1 MESEPASVITMAK
14 TYNMKNR
21 MWKDSEADLDFLN
34 FNYLAEQVVEISKD
48 DNLSPATIGVYGDWG
63 SGKSSLMKMVK
74 KSLDTDKN
82 TLTVEFNGWL
92 FEGYEDAKTA
102 LCGTILDEMHK
113 HEKRFSKAKKKIKA
127 LLDKVDGGKL
137 LSKGVKY
144 GLDFLLTGGIG
155 SITELT
161 LTGLVSA
168 VKQKAGDMSEDEIK
182 KVVDALKVDDT
193 KRAEIKNFRKT
204 FKEVFEEC
212 KGERLVVF
220 IDELDRCTPDTVL
233 DIFEAIRLFLY
244 VPGTTFIIGADERLV
259 SYAVKTKYKDI
270 PGHDIDIS
278 KEYLEKLVQYPVKI
292 PQLNESEVR
301 QYITCLLLQNEELD
315 INKVAEALPKLR
327 INEEFTIDTVKIATG
342 KESNESVKEA
352 FDLSNQIYSAL
363 AILMKGNPRH
373 CKRFFNTLMM
383 RIALADR
390 RDIKLQKKVLAKLML
405 AEYYKPS
412 FIEALMKPETKAELK
427 QLEIGD
433 GEATFTTLN
442 DWSND
447 EWVQKWAKG
456 EPMLSTIENLADYFY
471 FSRESRKLYSSNS
484 EILSADAKRLLQ
496 NLLDSSDSARGKA
509 VESAKQLAPAE
520 QVLLTNAMLDEL
532 AKEEKID
539 GKKFKTYLELTAEL
553 KQQRDA
559 VVRMKMLPS
568 ARITAGLVGQMTAFV
583 KTLDNETKESLRAFL
598 NTNSKLLTAINTV
611 FK

>member
-1 MESEPASVITMAK
+1 
-14 TYNMKNR
+14 

-34 FNYLAEQVVEISKD
+34 FNYLAEQVVEIAKD
-48 DNLSPATIGVYGDWG
+48 DKLSPATIGVYGDWG
-63 SGKSSLMKMVK
+63 SGKSTLMKMVK
-74 KSLDTDKN
+74 NALDTDEN

-113 HEKRFSKAKKKIKA
+113 HEKRFAKAKNKIKA

-155 SITELT
+155 TVTELT
-161 LTGLVSA
+161 LTGLISA
-168 VKQKAGDMSEDEIK
+168 VKQKAGDVSEDEIK
-182 KVVDALKVDDT
+182 KVVETLKSEET
-193 KRAEIKNFRKT
+193 KRTEIKNFRKT
-204 FKEVFEEC
+204 FKEVFEDC

-292 PQLNESEVR
+292 PQLNESEVK
-301 QYITCLLLQNEELD
+301 QYITCLLLQNEDLD
-315 INKVAEALPKLR
+315 LNKVADALPKLH
-327 INEEFTIDTVKIATG
+327 INEEFTIDTVKNATVM
-342 KESNESVKEA
+342 EPSESVKEA

-363 AILMKGNPRH
+363 ATIMKGNPRH
-373 CKRFFNTLMM
+373 CKRFLNTLMM

-390 RDIKLQKKVLAKLML
+390 REITLQKKVLAKLML

-412 FIEALMKPETKAELK
+412 FIDALMQPESKGELK
-427 QLEIGD
+427 QLEEGKY
-433 GEATFTTLN
+433 EATFTALK

-447 EWVQKWAKG
+447 EWVQKWSMS
-456 EPMLSTIENLADYFY
+456 EPMLSSIKNLADYFY

-484 EILSADAKRLLQ
+484 EILSTEAKRLLQ
-496 NLLDSSDSARGKA
+496 NLLDSSDTARSKA

-520 QVLLTNAMLDEL
+520 QVILSNALLDEL
-532 AKEEKID
+532 TKEEKID
-539 GKKFKTYLELTAEL
+539 SKKFKTYLDLTVELN
-553 KQQRDA
+553 QQKEA
-559 VVRMKMLPS
+559 V
-568 ARITAGLVGQMTAFV
+568 ARIKSLPVIRITSGLVGQMTTFV
-583 KTLDNETKESLRAFL
+583 KTLDNELKESLKAFL
-598 NTNSKLLTAINTV
+598 NTNSKLSTAVKPV

>member
-113 HEKRFSKAKKKIKA
+113 HEKRFAKAKKKIKA

-168 VKQKAGDMSEDEIK
+168 VKQKAGDVSEDEIK

-363 AILMKGNPRH
+363 ATLMKGNPRH

-433 GEATFTTLN
+433 GEATFTTLK

>member
-1 MESEPASVITMAK
+1 LESEPASVITMAK

-113 HEKRFSKAKKKIKA
+113 HEKRFAKAKKKIKA

-168 VKQKAGDMSEDEIK
+168 VKQKAGDVSEDEIK

-327 INEEFTIDTVKIATG
+327 INEEFTIDIVKIATG

-363 AILMKGNPRH
+363 ATLMKGNPRH

-433 GEATFTTLN
+433 GEATFTTLK

>member
-1 MESEPASVITMAK
+1 
-14 TYNMKNR
+14 

-34 FNYLAEQVVEISKD
+34 FNYLAEQVVEIAKD
-48 DNLSPATIGVYGDWG
+48 EKLSPATIGVYGDWG
-63 SGKSSLMKMVK
+63 SGKSTLMKMVK
-74 KSLDTDKN
+74 TALDTDEK

-113 HEKRFSKAKKKIKA
+113 KEKRFAKAKNKIKV

-155 SITELT
+155 AVTELT
-161 LTGLVSA
+161 LTGLISA
-168 VKQKAGDMSEDEIK
+168 VKQKAGDVSEDEIK
-182 KVVDALKVDDT
+182 KVFETLKSEET
-193 KRAEIKNFRKT
+193 KRTEIKNFRKT
-204 FKEVFEEC
+204 FKEVFEDC

-220 IDELDRCTPDTVL
+220 IDELDRCTPDTIL

-292 PQLNESEVR
+292 PQLNESEVK
-301 QYITCLLLQNEELD
+301 QYITCLLLQNEDLD
-315 INKVAEALPKLR
+315 MKKVAEALLKLS
-327 INEEFTIDTVKIATG
+327 INEEFTIETVKTATG
-342 KESNESVKEA
+342 KEPTESVKEA

-363 AILMKGNPRH
+363 ATIMKGNPRH
-373 CKRFFNTLMM
+373 CKRFLNTLMM
-383 RIALADR
+383 RIALAER
-390 RDIKLQKKVLAKLML
+390 RDITLQKKVLAKLML

-412 FIEALMKPETKAELK
+412 FIDALMKPESKEELK
-427 QLEIGD
+427 QLEEGGD
-433 GEATFTTLN
+433 ETAFAALK
-442 DWSND
+442 DWGND
-447 EWVQKWAKG
+447 EWVQKWSMS
-456 EPMLSTIENLADYFY
+456 EPMLSSINNLSDYFY

-484 EILSADAKRLLQ
+484 EVLSTEAKRLLQ
-496 NLLDSSDSARGKA
+496 NLLDSSDTARSKA

-520 QVLLTNAMLDEL
+520 QVILSNALLDEL
-532 AKEEKID
+532 TKEERID
-539 GKKFKTYLELTAEL
+539 SKKFKTYLDLTVEL
-553 KQQRDA
+553 KQQKEA
-559 VVRMKMLPS
+559 VVRIKTLPI

-583 KTLDNETKESLRAFL
+583 KTLDNESKESLKAFL
-598 NTNSKLLTAINTV
+598 NTNSKLSAAIKPV

>member
-14 TYNMKNR
+14 NYNMKNR

-113 HEKRFSKAKKKIKA
+113 HEKRFAKAKKKIKA

-144 GLDFLLTGGIG
+144 GLDFLLTDGIG

-168 VKQKAGDMSEDEIK
+168 VKQKAGDVSEDEIK

-363 AILMKGNPRH
+363 ATLMKGNPRH

-433 GEATFTTLN
+433 GEATFTTLK

>member
-113 HEKRFSKAKKKIKA
+113 HEKRFAKAKKKIKA

-433 GEATFTTLN
+433 GEATFTTLK

>member
-113 HEKRFSKAKKKIKA
+113 HEKRFAKAKKEIKA

-168 VKQKAGDMSEDEIK
+168 VKQKAGDVSEDEIK

-212 KGERLVVF
+212 KGERRVVF

-363 AILMKGNPRH
+363 ATLMKGNPRH

-433 GEATFTTLN
+433 GEATFTTLK

>member
-14 TYNMKNR
+14 NYNMKNR

-113 HEKRFSKAKKKIKA
+113 HEKHFAKAKKKIKA

-168 VKQKAGDMSEDEIK
+168 VKQKAGDVSEDEIK

-363 AILMKGNPRH
+363 ATLMKGNPRH

-433 GEATFTTLN
+433 GEATFTTLK

-471 FSRESRKLYSSNS
+471 FSRENRKLYSSNS

>member
-1 MESEPASVITMAK
+1 
-14 TYNMKNR
+14 

-34 FNYLAEQVVEISKD
+34 FNYLAEQVVEIAKD
-48 DNLSPATIGVYGDWG
+48 EKLSPATIGVYGDWG
-63 SGKSSLMKMVK
+63 SGKSTLMKMVK
-74 KSLDTDKN
+74 TALDTDEK

-113 HEKRFSKAKKKIKA
+113 KEKRFAKAKNKIKA

-155 SITELT
+155 AVTELT
-161 LTGLVSA
+161 LTGLISA
-168 VKQKAGDMSEDEIK
+168 VKQKAGDVSEDEIK
-182 KVVDALKVDDT
+182 KVFETLKSEET
-193 KRAEIKNFRKT
+193 KRTEIKNFRKT
-204 FKEVFEEC
+204 FKEVFEDC

-220 IDELDRCTPDTVL
+220 IDELDRCTPDTIL

-292 PQLNESEVR
+292 PQLNESEVK
-301 QYITCLLLQNEELD
+301 QYITCLLLQNEDLD
-315 INKVAEALPKLR
+315 MKKVAEALIKLR
-327 INEEFTIDTVKIATG
+327 INEEFTIETVKTATE
-342 KESNESVKEA
+342 KEPTESVKEA

-363 AILMKGNPRH
+363 ATIMKGNPRH
-373 CKRFFNTLMM
+373 CKRFLNTLMM
-383 RIALADR
+383 RIALAER

-412 FIEALMKPETKAELK
+412 FIDALMRPESKDELK
-427 QLEIGD
+427 LLEEGGD
-433 GEATFTTLN
+433 ETAFAALK
-442 DWSND
+442 DWGND
-447 EWVQKWAKG
+447 EWVQKWSMS
-456 EPMLSTIENLADYFY
+456 EPMLSSINNLADYFY

-484 EILSADAKRLLQ
+484 EVLSTEAKRLLQ
-496 NLLDSSDSARGKA
+496 NLLDSSDTARSKA

-520 QVLLTNAMLDEL
+520 QVILSNALLDEL
-532 AKEEKID
+532 TKEERID
-539 GKKFKTYLELTAEL
+539 SKKFKTYLDLTVEL
-553 KQQRDA
+553 KQQKEA
-559 VVRMKMLPS
+559 VVRIKTLPI

-583 KTLDNETKESLRAFL
+583 KTLDNESKESLKAFL
-598 NTNSKLLTAINTV
+598 YTNSKLSAAVKPV

>member
-1 MESEPASVITMAK
+1 
-14 TYNMKNR
+14 

-48 DNLSPATIGVYGDWG
+48 DKLSPATIGVYGDWG

-74 KSLDTDKN
+74 KSLDTDEN

-113 HEKRFSKAKKKIKA
+113 HKKRFAKAKDKIKA

-155 SITELT
+155 TVTELT
-161 LTGLVSA
+161 LTGLISA
-168 VKQKAGDMSEDEIK
+168 VKQKVGDISEDEIK
-182 KVVDALKVDDT
+182 KVVDTLKADDT

-204 FKEVFEEC
+204 FKEVFDDC

-220 IDELDRCTPDTVL
+220 IDELDRCTPDTIL

-292 PQLNESEVR
+292 PQLNESEVK

-315 INKVAEALPKLR
+315 ITKVAEALSKLH
-327 INEEFTIDTVKIATG
+327 INEEFTIDIVKTVTG
-342 KESNESVKEA
+342 KEPSESVKEA
-352 FDLSNQIYSAL
+352 FDLANQIYSAL
-363 AILMKGNPRH
+363 ATLMKGNPRH

-390 RDIKLQKKVLAKLML
+390 RNITLQKKVLAKLML

-412 FIEALMKPETKAELK
+412 FIEVLMKPESKEELK
-427 QLEIGD
+427 QLEAGS
-433 GEATFTTLN
+433 GEAPYTALK

-447 EWVQKWAKG
+447 EWVLKWAKG
-456 EPMLSTIENLADYFY
+456 EPMLSTIDNLADYFY

-484 EILSADAKRLLQ
+484 EILSTEAKRLLQ
-496 NLLDSSDSARGKA
+496 NLLDSSDSVRSKA

-520 QVLLTNAMLDEL
+520 QVFLSNAMFDEL
-532 AKEEKID
+532 TKDEKID
-539 GKKFKTYLELTAEL
+539 SKAFKTYLDLTVEL
-553 KQQRDA
+553 KQQKEAVARIKLLP
-559 VVRMKMLPS
+559 VVRIM
-568 ARITAGLVGQMTAFV
+568 AGLVGQMTAFV
-583 KTLDNETKESLRAFL
+583 KTLDNDMKESLKAFL
-598 NTNSKLLTAINTV
+598 STNIKLSTAVNTV

>member
-433 GEATFTTLN
+433 GEATFTTLK

>member
-1 MESEPASVITMAK
+1 MESDPASVITMAK

-92 FEGYEDAKTA
+92 FEDYEDAKTA

-113 HEKRFSKAKKKIKA
+113 HEKRFAKAKKKIKA

-168 VKQKAGDMSEDEIK
+168 VKQKAGDVSEDEIK

-220 IDELDRCTPDTVL
+220 IDELD
-233 DIFEAIRLFLY
+233 RLFLY

-315 INKVAEALPKLR
+315 INKVAEVLPKLR

-363 AILMKGNPRH
+363 ATLMKGNPRH

-433 GEATFTTLN
+433 GEATFTTLK

-520 QVLLTNAMLDEL
+520 QVLLTNTMLDEL

-598 NTNSKLLTAINTV
+598 NTNIKLLTAINNV

>member
-1 MESEPASVITMAK
+1 MQS
-14 TYNMKNR
+14 R
-21 MWKDSEADLDFLN
+21 MWKDSETDLDFLN
-34 FNYLAEQVVEISKD
+34 LDLYFPLLDYLSAVLSQFCRFLVDK
-48 DNLSPATIGVYGDWG
+48 LSPATIGIYGDWG

-74 KSLDTDKN
+74 KSLETDEN

-102 LCGTILDEMHK
+102 LCGTILDEMQK
-113 HEKRFSKAKKKIKA
+113 HETRFVKAKNKIKA

-155 SITELT
+155 TVTELT
-161 LTGLVSA
+161 LTGLISA
-168 VKQKAGDMSEDEIK
+168 VKQKAGTVSEDEIK
-182 KVVDALKVDDT
+182 KVVDTLKADDT

-204 FKEVFEEC
+204 FEEVFEDC

-220 IDELDRCTPDTVL
+220 IDELDRCTPDTIL
-233 DIFEAIRLFLY
+233 DIFEAIRLFLH

-292 PQLNESEVR
+292 PQLNESEVK
-301 QYITCLLLQNEELD
+301 QYITCLLLQNEDLN
-315 INKVAEALPKLR
+315 INKVAEVLPKLR
-327 INEEFTIDTVKIATG
+327 INEVFTIDTVKSATG
-342 KESNESVKEA
+342 KEPTESVKEA

-363 AILMKGNPRH
+363 ATLMKGNPRH

-383 RIALADR
+383 RIALAER
-390 RDIKLQKKVLAKLML
+390 RNIALQKKVLAKLML

-412 FIEALMKPETKAELK
+412 FIEALMKPESKEELK
-427 QLEIGD
+427 QLERG
-433 GEATFTTLN
+433 GSEVAYSALK

-456 EPMLSTIENLADYFY
+456 EPMLSTIDNLSDYFY

-484 EILSADAKRLLQ
+484 EILSTEAKSLLQ
-496 NLLDSSDSARGKA
+496 NLLDSSDYVQNKA
-509 VESAKQLAPAE
+509 VESSKQLSPAE
-520 QVLLTNAMLDEL
+520 HVLLINAMFDEL
-532 AKEEKID
+532 SKEEKID
-539 GKKFKTYLELTAEL
+539 RKKFKTYLDLAVEL
-553 KQQRDA
+553 KQQIEA
-559 VVRMKMLPS
+559 VVKIKTLPVVKIS
-568 ARITAGLVGQMTAFV
+568 AGLVGQMTAFV
-583 KTLDNETKESLRAFL
+583 KTLDNDTKESLKAFL
-598 NTNSKLLTAINTV
+598 YTNSELHTAVNTV

>member
-1 MESEPASVITMAK
+1 
-14 TYNMKNR
+14 
-21 MWKDSEADLDFLN
+21 MWKDSEADFDFLN

-48 DNLSPATIGVYGDWG
+48 DKLSPATIGIYGDWG
-63 SGKSSLMKMVK
+63 SGKSTLMKMVK
-74 KSLDTDKN
+74 KSLDADKN

-102 LCGTILDEMHK
+102 LCGTILDEMRT
-113 HEKRFSKAKKKIKA
+113 HETLFAKGKEKIKA
-127 LLDKVDGGKL
+127 LLKKVDGGML

-155 SITELT
+155 TVTELT
-161 LTGLVSA
+161 LTGIISA
-168 VKQKAGDMSEDEIK
+168 VKQKAGDVSEDEVK
-182 KVVDALKVDDT
+182 KVIDAFKTEET

-204 FKEVFEEC
+204 FKEVFENC

-233 DIFEAIRLFLY
+233 EIFEAIRLFLY

-292 PQLNESEVR
+292 PQLNEQEVK
-301 QYITCLLLQNEELD
+301 QYITCLLLQNEEID
-315 INKVAEALPKLR
+315 IKKVAESISKQG
-327 INEEFTIDTVKIATG
+327 INEELTIDTLAVATG
-342 KESNESVKEA
+342 KDANEGIKEA

-363 AILMKGNPRH
+363 AALMKGNPRH

-390 RDIKLQKKVLAKLML
+390 RHIMLQKKVLAKLML

-412 FIEALMKPETKAELK
+412 FIDALMRSESKDELRA
-427 QLEIGD
+427 LES
-433 GEATFTTLN
+433 GEEGVSFTALK
-442 DWSND
+442 DWCKD
-447 EWVQKWAKG
+447 DWVLKWAKG
-456 EPMLSTIENLADYFY
+456 EPKLSSVDNLSDYFY
-471 FSRESRKLYSSNS
+471 FSRESRKLYSSS
-484 EILSADAKRLLQ
+484 AEILSNEAKKLLQ
-496 NLLDSSDSARGKA
+496 NLVDASESVRSKA
-509 VESAKQLAPAE
+509 IESAKLLAPAE
-520 QVLLTNAMLDEL
+520 QVLLTNAMFDEMI
-532 AKEEKID
+532 KNEKID
-539 GKKFKTYLELTAEL
+539 GKTFKSYLELVVEQ
-553 KQQRDA
+553 KQQVEA
-559 VVRMKMLPS
+559 VSRIKSLPV

-583 KTLDNETKESLRAFL
+583 KTLDTSTKESLKAFL
-598 NTNSKLLTAINTV
+598 LTNSKLSVSVNAV

>member
-113 HEKRFSKAKKKIKA
+113 HEKRFAKAKKKIKA

-161 LTGLVSA
+161 LAGLVSA
-168 VKQKAGDMSEDEIK
+168 VKQKAGDVSEDEIK

-363 AILMKGNPRH
+363 ATLMKGNPRH

-433 GEATFTTLN
+433 GEATFTTLK

>member
-14 TYNMKNR
+14 NYNMKNR

-113 HEKRFSKAKKKIKA
+113 HEKHFAKAKKKIKA

-168 VKQKAGDMSEDEIK
+168 VKQKAGDVSEDEIK

-363 AILMKGNPRH
+363 ATLMKGNPRH

-433 GEATFTTLN
+433 GEATFTTLK

-484 EILSADAKRLLQ
+484 EILSADAKKLLQ

>member
-1 MESEPASVITMAK
+1 
-14 TYNMKNR
+14 
-21 MWKDSEADLDFLN
+21 MWKDSEADFDFLN

-48 DNLSPATIGVYGDWG
+48 DKLSPATIGIYGDWG
-63 SGKSSLMKMVK
+63 SGKSTLMKMVK
-74 KSLDTDKN
+74 KSLDADKN

-102 LCGTILDEMHK
+102 LCGTILDEMRT
-113 HEKRFSKAKKKIKA
+113 HETLFAKGKEKIKA
-127 LLDKVDGGKL
+127 LLKKVDGGKL

-155 SITELT
+155 TVTELT
-161 LTGLVSA
+161 LTGIISA
-168 VKQKAGDMSEDEIK
+168 VKQKAGDVSEDEVK
-182 KVVDALKVDDT
+182 KVIDTFKTEET

-204 FKEVFEEC
+204 FKEVFENC

-233 DIFEAIRLFLY
+233 EIFEAIRLFLY

-292 PQLNESEVR
+292 PQLNEQEVK
-301 QYITCLLLQNEELD
+301 QYITCLLLQNEEID
-315 INKVAEALPKLR
+315 IKKVAESISKQG
-327 INEEFTIDTVKIATG
+327 INEELTIDTLAVATG
-342 KESNESVKEA
+342 KDANEGIKEA

-363 AILMKGNPRH
+363 AALMKGNPRH

-390 RDIKLQKKVLAKLML
+390 RHIMLQKKVLAKLML

-412 FIEALMKPETKAELK
+412 FIDALMRSESKDELRA
-427 QLEIGD
+427 LESG
-433 GEATFTTLN
+433 GKGVSFTALK
-442 DWSND
+442 DWCKD
-447 EWVQKWAKG
+447 DWVLKWAKG
-456 EPMLSTIENLADYFY
+456 EPKLSSVDNISDYFY
-471 FSRESRKLYSSNS
+471 FSRESRKLYSSS
-484 EILSADAKRLLQ
+484 AEILSNEAKKLLQ
-496 NLLDSSDSARGKA
+496 NLVDASESVRSKA
-509 VESAKQLAPAE
+509 IESAKLLAPAE
-520 QVLLTNAMLDEL
+520 QVLLTNAMFDEMI
-532 AKEEKID
+532 KNEKID
-539 GKKFKTYLELTAEL
+539 GKTFKSYLELVVEQ
-553 KQQRDA
+553 KQQVEA
-559 VVRMKMLPS
+559 VSRIQSLPV

-583 KTLDNETKESLRAFL
+583 KTLDTSTKESLKAFL
-598 NTNSKLLTAINTV
+598 LTNSKLSVSVNAV